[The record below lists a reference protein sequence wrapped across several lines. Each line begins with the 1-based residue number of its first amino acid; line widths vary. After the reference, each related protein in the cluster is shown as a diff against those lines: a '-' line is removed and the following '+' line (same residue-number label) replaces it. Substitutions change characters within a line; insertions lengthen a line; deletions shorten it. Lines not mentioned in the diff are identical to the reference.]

1 MTYKVVKFMVSELVV
16 SFGNK
21 PMGSKSIMFLLCDV
35 HVLMCELCLLIE
47 DLDLH
52 LLSFDVFG
60 LVSRIVKLPRTL
72 LTPQPPFNSA
82 QIARAF
88 EIMAT
93 TLHKK
98 STTIAP
104 QHQAALA

>member
-1 MTYKVVKFMVSELVV
+1 MVDEMIDYKWDQIAGRVVWEQTYGE
-16 SFGNK
+16 
-21 PMGSKSIMFLLCDV
+21 
-35 HVLMCELCLLIE
+35 
-47 DLDLH
+47 
-52 LLSFDVFG
+52 
-60 LVSRIVKLPRTL
+60 IVKLPRTL